1 MSGFPSSDPPRR
13 RTLHRSWHIF
23 RKCRPLWKDG
33 VCLHFSTTPPGL
45 KTSASDSAFQGRQRR
60 TPAATRT
67 FGPWSRQSPANI
79 TALRQS
85 EGNHEKNP
93 QCTKSAPDLYS
104 EKGEDTTSKRRGH
117 TQENKPR
124 SAISTAWCS
133 WQYTSVWCATQVQ
146 LLDGSPIANVRL
158 VLSLESDDQSSE
170 VSSRVTISQKHAP
183 SQCQKNTYVYT
194 AHTHGHPH
202 HDHRSLA
209 RTVPVSKPTSKCGK

>member
-1 MSGFPSSDPPRR
+1 MAHLQKVPPLVEGRSG
-13 RTLHRSWHIF
+13 
-23 RKCRPLWKDG
+23 
-33 VCLHFSTTPPGL
+33 LHFSTTPPGL

-60 TPAATRT
+60 T
-67 FGPWSRQSPANI
+67 SPANI

-85 EGNHEKNP
+85 EGNHEENP

-158 VLSLESDDQSSE
+158 VLSVESDDQSSE
-170 VSSRVTISQKHAP
+170 VSSPVTISQKHAP
-183 SQCQKNTYVYT
+183 SQCQKKTDAYT

-202 HDHRSLA
+202 HDH
-209 RTVPVSKPTSKCGK
+209 